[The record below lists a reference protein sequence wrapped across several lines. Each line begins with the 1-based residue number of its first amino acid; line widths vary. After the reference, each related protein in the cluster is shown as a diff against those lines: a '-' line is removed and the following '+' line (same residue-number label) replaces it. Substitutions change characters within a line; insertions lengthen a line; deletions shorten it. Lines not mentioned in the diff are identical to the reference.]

1 MNYAE
6 QKLLIQLKLSWENL
20 DVKYLESF
28 LDKNI
33 IYESQ
38 WVFTPLKGKEKVIEY
53 LQGKFKTIQR
63 EIDLNQIT
71 LNTETGFIPS
81 MNMRPC
87 IILSQTIGSE
97 LEKVTLLIEVK
108 NSLISRID
116 ICFIPSPEDVL
127 INDFEN

>member
-87 IILSQTIGSE
+87 IILSDYR
-97 LEKVTLLIEVK
+97 K
-108 NSLISRID
+108 
-116 ICFIPSPEDVL
+116 
-127 INDFEN
+127 